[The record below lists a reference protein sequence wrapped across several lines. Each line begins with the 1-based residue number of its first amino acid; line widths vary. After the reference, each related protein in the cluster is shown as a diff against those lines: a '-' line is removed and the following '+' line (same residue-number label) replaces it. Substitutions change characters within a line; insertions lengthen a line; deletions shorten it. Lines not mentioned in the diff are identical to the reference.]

1 MHTLT
6 TFMLCGISLFYGA
19 GAVAVAQ
26 RGLPLVTGLFFT
38 TCALTG
44 VAAFFVSILPR
55 G

>member
-6 TFMLCGISLFYGA
+6 TLILCGVSLFYGA
-19 GAVAVAQ
+19 GAVALAP
-26 RGLPLVTGLFFT
+26 RGMPFVTALFFA

-44 VAAFFVSILPR
+44 MAAFLVSILPR